1 MSVRGNSLMENGRVR
16 HSLLRGT
23 RPCACLPPQRFP
35 QRLTGRCRAA
45 PRRGASCV
53 ARCCPEGRTQA
64 PGPCPPEASLER
76 GGHLSRILTTPEPRA
91 MPHRNAPCSNPTEVW
106 VGGKRESERSS
117 AAESPPRAPPTGA
130 RRSESA
136 GSLGLQGGQ
145 SATALRVAPRPQR
158 ENVLRSR
165 LT

>member
-76 GGHLSRILTTPEPRA
+76 GGHLSRVLTTPNRGLCPTT
-91 MPHRNAPCSNPTEVW
+91 MPPAVTLLRCGW
-106 VGGKRESERSS
+106 VGRERSS
-117 AAESPPRAPPTGA
+117 AARRRRVRRGPRRLGREGQRA
-130 RRSESA
+130 RAAWGCRVAKVPLLSES
-136 GSLGLQGGQ
+136 
-145 SATALRVAPRPQR
+145 
-158 ENVLRSR
+158 R
-165 LT
+165 LDPKEKTFYAHV